1 MNLERYTLE
10 ELEQAV
16 ETYTNA
22 IESSF
27 SYGDYDTIKGMISA
41 LQDEIKKRG
50 VINVWWFYIV
60 GCRFFWWCNYVN

>member
-27 SYGDYDTIKGMISA
+27 SYGDYDTIKDMIN
-41 LQDEIKKRG
+41 LLKDELNKRG
-50 VINVWWFYIV
+50 IE
-60 GCRFFWWCNYVN
+60 YV